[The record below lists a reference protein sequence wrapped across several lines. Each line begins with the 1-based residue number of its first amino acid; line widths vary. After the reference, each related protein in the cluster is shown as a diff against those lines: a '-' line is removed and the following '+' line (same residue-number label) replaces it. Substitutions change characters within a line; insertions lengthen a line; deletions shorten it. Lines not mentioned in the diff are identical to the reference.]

1 MCCSL
6 ITSNKGPPAKVPICG
21 MDCSGM
27 SSKMRKDR
35 RKESKTRLGHDF
47 VLEIMW
53 TAEVVPKWTDNGQK
67 AKNG

>member
-1 MCCSL
+1 MWNGL
-6 ITSNKGPPAKVPICG
+6 FWNVVEDEKRPQEK
-21 MDCSGM
+21 
-27 SSKMRKDR
+27 
-35 RKESKTRLGHDF
+35 KESKTRLGHDF